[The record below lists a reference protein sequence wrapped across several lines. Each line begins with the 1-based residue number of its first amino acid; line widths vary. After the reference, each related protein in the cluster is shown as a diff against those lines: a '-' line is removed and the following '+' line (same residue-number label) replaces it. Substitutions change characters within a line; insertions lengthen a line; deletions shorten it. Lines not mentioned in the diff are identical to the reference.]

1 MNKQIQTH
9 LSQDPVMK
17 ELINQYDLVELSGTA
32 DLYMSLLESII
43 SQQLLVK
50 AADTIFKRI
59 TSILGETVDPQI
71 LLDTPDETLRGAG
84 ASFSKIKYMKGI
96 AEAKLKGELENEI
109 FVHLSDEEVANTLI
123 KLKGVGMW
131 TAEMILIFTLKR
143 PDVFS
148 VGDLGL
154 RTAIGK
160 LYNVDRGDIEKIL
173 IISEQW
179 KPYRSYA
186 ARYLWKSLDN
196 TPR

>member
-1 MNKQIQTH
+1 MR
-9 LSQDPVMK
+9 
-17 ELINQYDLVELSGTA
+17 ELISKYDLVELSGTV

-43 SQQLLVK
+43 SQQLSVK

-59 TSILGETVDPQI
+59 TSILGEPIDPQI
-71 LLDTPDETLRGAG
+71 LLDTPDETLREAG
-84 ASFSKIKYMKGI
+84 ASRPKIKYMKGI

-109 FVHLSDEEVANTLI
+109 FVNLSDEEVANTLI

-131 TAEMILIFTLKR
+131 TAEMTLIFTLKR

-154 RTAIGK
+154 RTAVGK

-173 IISEQW
+173 EISEQW